1 MASIACSGEGVGETM
16 RKVSDRLIG
25 RRILFL
31 LLIMLVGA
39 GFLGF
44 RLGFLQLW
52 HNSFYQTKALEQRI
66 QRIPIE
72 GLRGAIYDRNG
83 LPLALSVSAHTAYA
97 IPAEVADP
105 QATAKALASILAL
118 EEEFILNR
126 LTKRSATEWLKKKI
140 SDDEASAIQQLG
152 LPGIGVIPTSTRIY
166 PYGSV
171 APQVLG
177 FVGIDNQG
185 LEGLELY
192 YDDFLRGTPGQK
204 VFERDAHGR
213 ALEDGVRGYL
223 PGEKG
228 GDLVLT
234 LDIFLQRIAE
244 DEVRRATQETASR
257 LGLIV
262 ITDPKSGE
270 ILATAIWP
278 TYDIEEFSKYPAS
291 TRKNIAVTDTYE
303 PGSTFKAITAAI
315 AVNEGVAS
323 LNSYFFDPGYIRV
336 SGWNVRCWNRGGHGS
351 QSFVQTMQ
359 NSCNPYYAKLALD
372 LGPERFYAG
381 LTDFNLGHKTG
392 IDFPGEIGGT
402 LRSPA
407 PSVPLVTWANIGF
420 GQGLTLTPIQLI
432 AGFGAIA
439 NEGIYSVP
447 HYVQEMVTAEGSFPP
462 DIPEQR
468 QIIGEAA
475 ADTTAYVLRSAV
487 EVGSGKRAEVPGYD
501 VAGKTGT
508 AQLVE
513 HGRYS
518 HSKMVTSFA
527 GFAPKDDPE
536 MAALLVLWEPQGAFY
551 GGIIASPV
559 FARLAEKV
567 LPYLG
572 VEPKTTARSTST
584 PQVAA
589 ADVGNLAVEEASRI
603 LVGAGFRVEVVGP
616 GTRIVGQVPA
626 PGAMVDYGSYM
637 YIYTDIDESQ
647 VSTEQPNPYGA

>member
-1 MASIACSGEGVGETM
+1 MA
-16 RKVSDRLIG
+16 KVSERLIQ
-25 RRILFL
+25 RRILML
-31 LLIMLVGA
+31 LFTMLVGSVL
-39 GFLGF
+39 LGT
-44 RLGFLQLW
+44 RLGYLQLW
-52 HNSFYQTKALEQRI
+52 KNDFFQTRALEQRI

-72 GLRGAIYDRNG
+72 GLRGTIYDRNG
-83 LPLALSVSAHTAYA
+83 VPLAMSVSAHTVYA
-97 IPAEVADP
+97 IPAEVENSQITA
-105 QATAKALASILAL
+105 ATLAGILDL
-118 EEEFILNR
+118 DEEFILR
-126 LTKRSATEWLKKKI
+126 RITKRTATEWIKKKVGEEQARQI
-140 SDDEASAIQQLG
+140 IALDL
-152 LPGIGVIPTSTRIY
+152 LGIGVVPTSTRIY

-192 YDDFLRGTPGQK
+192 YDDFLRGTPGQT

-234 LDIFLQRIAE
+234 IDIFLQRIAE
-244 DEVRRATQETASR
+244 EEVRRATLETGSR
-257 LGLIV
+257 LGVIV
-262 ITDPKSGE
+262 ITDPTNGE
-270 ILATAIWP
+270 ILATARYP
-278 TYDIEEFSKYPAS
+278 SYDIEEFEKYPVEN
-291 TRKNIAVTDTYE
+291 RRNIAVTDAYE
-303 PGSTFKAITAAI
+303 PGSTFKAVTAAI

-323 LNSYFFDPGYIRV
+323 LNSGFFDPGYIRV

-351 QSFVQTMQ
+351 QTFAQTMQ

-372 LGPERFYAG
+372 LGAERFYAG
-381 LTDFNLGHKTG
+381 LTDFNLGYKTG
-392 IDFPGEIGGT
+392 IDFPGEVGGT
-402 LRSPA
+402 LRA
-407 PSVPLVTWANIGF
+407 PSPNIPLVTWANIGF
-420 GQGLTLTPIQLI
+420 GQGLTVTPIQLI
-432 AGFGAIA
+432 ASFGAIA
-439 NEGIYSVP
+439 NDGIYSVP
-447 HYVQEMVTAEGSFPP
+447 HYVKELVTSEGSFPP

-468 QIIGEAA
+468 QIVGTKAA
-475 ADTTAYVLRSAV
+475 ETTAYVLRSAV
-487 EVGSGKRAEVPGYD
+487 EVGSGKRAEVAGYD

-527 GFAPKDDPE
+527 GFAPKDDPK

-572 VEPKTTARSTST
+572 VERKTVASSGHR
-584 PQVAA
+584 QVAVP
-589 ADVGNLAVEEASRI
+589 DVGNMEVAQAVAKLQQSRF
-603 LVGAGFRVEVVGP
+603 AVEVVGP
-616 GTRIVGQVPA
+616 GTRIIGQVPA
-626 PGAMVDYGSYM
+626 PGAKVDEGSLV
-637 YIYTDIDESQ
+637 YIYTDIDDGQ
-647 VSTEQPNPYGA
+647 VTTDQPNPYGA